1 MPSARRHPAGTP
13 HETSDKGAGIAD
25 EQERLTRVG
34 IGDTVVYAAHGVG
47 RVVACEQK
55 LVGGAQRD
63 CVVVDLA
70 AGLRVTLSLA
80 DAAERLRAVVDEREL
95 EDVRRTLS
103 SAPGDRDE
111 PWTKRIKESKSK
123 LAAGR
128 ATDLAEI
135 VRDGDRLERAQ
146 SGARLSHGE
155 RDVYRRAR
163 ALLIDELCSARG
175 VSEDEAE
182 AWIEA
187 QIALPDGKGD

>member
-1 MPSARRHPAGTP
+1 M
-13 HETSDKGAGIAD
+13 
-25 EQERLTRVG
+25 G
-34 IGDTVVYAAHGVG
+34 IGDTVVYAPHGVG

-55 LVGGAQRD
+55 LVGGARRD

-80 DAAERLRAVVDEREL
+80 DAEERLRAVVDEREL

-103 SAPGDRDE
+103 SASGDRDM

-146 SGARLSHGE
+146 RGASLSHGE

-175 VSEDEAE
+175 ISEDEAE